1 MLLAADNIQ
10 GLNPAVAEAMEKLDP
25 EPIKRLALMCRD
37 AGADFLDINPGYLSK
52 RKLDRMAFLVET
64 IQDSIQLPLILDSPH
79 PEILARGLSA
89 CRQTPILNAL
99 SLEERKVNEIL
110 PLAVESKAKLVIL
123 LMNERSFTPPTLEEK
138 IALAI
143 ELRELALQAG
153 MKHEDLIF
161 DPVLPNMSWE
171 DAHLRI
177 SEGLKTVRL
186 LSTGA
191 IFEEP
196 AATMVG
202 LSNLRSGHAAFPPEV
217 ESTVLTLLAGAG
229 LDVALANVLRPNV
242 REAREWIGKMVGRE

>member
-1 MLLAADNIQ
+1 LLLAADNIQ

-25 EPIKRLALMCRD
+25 EPIKRLALRCQE
-37 AGADFLDINPGYLSK
+37 AGADYIDINPGYLSK

-64 IQDSIQLPLILDSPH
+64 IEAAVSLPVILDSPH
-79 PEILARGLSA
+79 PEILAKGLAA
-89 CRQTPILNAL
+89 CRKTPIINAL
-99 SLEERKVNEIL
+99 SREERKVNEIL
-110 PLAVESKAKLVIL
+110 PLAAEAKTRLVIL
-123 LMNERSFTPPTLEEK
+123 LMDERSFTPPTLEEK

-143 ELRELALQAG
+143 ELRELALLAG
-153 MKHEDLIF
+153 IKHEDLIF
-161 DPVLPNMSWE
+161 DPVLPNMSWD

-229 LDVALANVLRPNV
+229 LDIALANALRPNV
-242 REAREWIGKMVGRE
+242 REAREWIGRMVGRE